1 MKIKIIKAELFS
13 SAEKEKIMRKFIVTT
28 LLLTFLV
35 SCCALWGCA
44 DTEPDNYKIKFV
56 NYDDTVLYETEVV
69 SSGAVSYGGETPTKP
84 SDAEYSYTF
93 AGWAD
98 EDGIVV
104 ADFPAATKDAT
115 YKATF
120 NQAKRSYTAT
130 FVVDGNTVKTATFK
144 YGTVITYDGETP
156 TKDEDA
162 QYVYTFKG
170 WKIGE
175 TVYETELPAITGDVT
190 LTAEFATTKKTY
202 KVTWVNGTGQEA
214 TEVEYGSAPEYK
226 GAAPTKA
233 DDDDYSYTFVGWAK
247 TSDGEVVDLTQET
260 VVENTS
266 YFAVYTSTRIRF
278 IVKWNNEGREGSTY
292 VRINEAP
299 VYQGETPTKAP
310 TNESE
315 FVFKGWAK
323 TQGGAVVDL
332 ANETIIEDTTYYA
345 VFEGTTRY
353 YTITFVVDGVKEI
366 KKFEYNATP
375 DYGKT
380 PEKAATEIA
389 EYVFKGWATTEGGEV
404 LSELPAVT
412 VSTTYYAVFTENRLL
427 YSITWVVNGVTKTT
441 LVQKNAIPAYEDG
454 TPTKP
459 EDDYV
464 YTFKGWATSEDGE
477 VLEQLPEVTDD
488 ATYYAVFDQ
497 KKVQYTLTIVYQ
509 LEDGSKAADNKEVLI
524 DKNAIYGK
532 TETQSPEIDGY
543 LPDMFWLAGRMTE
556 NTTVTVTYKAADVW
570 DGTSVAEGY
579 ESGTGTAEDPYIIK
593 TAAQL
598 KYMQTQY
605 SGATSQQYAKGL
617 YFKLAASLDMSSG
630 TWTPI
635 ANRGST
641 TTNKGW
647 SYFAGNFDG
656 NGYTIKIV
664 AGDNKYLAAGLFEG
678 VSGTVKNLVMAGS
691 VTGASRAGSLGYMAT
706 TGCNIENVISFAT
719 IKAGGYAGG
728 LFGAVNGV
736 GTVTNCANY
745 GEVSATSTYCA
756 GIIANFTKAFTV
768 TNCVNYGK
776 ITSTSNGVGGIV
788 GGETKAVVATYTDCA
803 NYGIVTG
810 VTKVGGIVGETYAS
824 NVSNCNNYGEVYAS
838 GQYCGGIVGSTTTTT
853 ITDCEN
859 YGVVGITDGVEGSST
874 NRGFG
879 GIVGWTTSNS
889 QISSCANYG
898 DINGYTNVGG
908 ISGYLGAGSSVSDD
922 CTNSGNISAHD
933 NKGDIIG
940 YDANTAA

>member
-69 SSGAVSYGGETPTKP
+69 SGGAVSYGGETPTKP

-175 TVYETELPAITGDVT
+175 TVYETELPAITDDVT
-190 LTAEFATTKKTY
+190 LTAEFATTTKTY
-202 KVTWVNGTGQEA
+202 TVTWVNGTGHA
-214 TEVEYGSAPEYK
+214 TTEVEYGSAPEYK
-226 GAAPTKA
+226 GATPTKA

-332 ANETIIEDTTYYA
+332 ANETITEDTTYYA

-353 YTITFVVDGVKEI
+353 YTITFVVDGVKET

-441 LVQKNAIPAYEDG
+441 LVQKNAIPAYDDG

-477 VLEQLPEVTDD
+477 VLSELPEVTDD

-570 DGTSVAEGY
+570 DGTSVAESY

-605 SGATSQQYAKGL
+605 SGTKSTTYAKGV
-617 YFKLAASLDMSSG
+617 YFKLAASLDMSNG

-635 ANRGST
+635 ANRGVN
-641 TTNKGW
+641 TNSGW
-647 SYFAGNFDG
+647 CYFGGNFDG
-656 NGYTIKIV
+656 NGYTVKIASGEASSNAV
-664 AGDNKYLAAGLFEG
+664 GLFEG
-678 VSGTVKNLVMAGS
+678 VSGTVKNLVIAGS
-691 VTGASRAGSLGYMAT
+691 AKGSTRAGALAYTADAGFV
-706 TGCNIENVISFAT
+706 IENVKSFAT
-719 IKAGGYAGG
+719 ISTTSAKEAYVGGILGMTKATGTIKNCANYGDVSAQAKYCGGIIGWTNNKLDISDCVNYGNVTCGNNGAGGIMGWEASTGG
-728 LFGAVNGV
+728 S
-736 GTVTNCANY
+736 TYTNCANY
-745 GEVSATSTYCA
+745 GTIVGLAYVGGIAGGSCAATV
-756 GIIANFTKAFTV
+756 K
-768 TNCVNYGK
+768 NCVNYGD
-776 ITSTSNGVGGIV
+776 INL
-788 GGETKAVVATYTDCA
+788 A
-803 NYGIVTG
+803 
-810 VTKVGGIVGETYAS
+810 
-824 NVSNCNNYGEVYAS
+824 
-838 GQYCGGIVGSTTTTT
+838 
-853 ITDCEN
+853 
-859 YGVVGITDGVEGSST
+859 DGVEGSA
-874 NRGFG
+874 NNKGFA
-879 GIVGWTTSNS
+879 GIVGWTVNNS